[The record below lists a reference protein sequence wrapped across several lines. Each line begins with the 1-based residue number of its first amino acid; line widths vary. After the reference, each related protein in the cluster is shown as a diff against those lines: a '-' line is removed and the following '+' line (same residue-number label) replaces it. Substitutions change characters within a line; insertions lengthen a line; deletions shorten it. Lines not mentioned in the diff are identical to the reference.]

1 MQQMRHTV
9 ESGMQAFMAMTKEKV
24 QESSSKWGTPSH
36 RDSSRRASSSC
47 PVATTSTASPPFQVT
62 VQTYSDSCGQT
73 SNLNPEKPK
82 ALKKGQSFLP
92 PGPTLPFTGWIH
104 VSIPSPIQSL
114 FVPTLQDIV
123 KSYINV
129 MNNVV
134 EMIQLFHPIYLNLHP
149 GTTITTTNLQLPTS
163 RSIMTTPPILI
174 KVPEKRGSPGSL
186 GKTSPS
192 LNITRIPPDGST
204 TQSPT
209 TNISLMKNRRPS
221 ILQSPWRHTHW
232 NNTPTTRAIIPIAL
246 VTLILELPLFHL
258 AILPSTFKKVPKR
271 NGLVR
276 SNMLSPILIGWE
288 RQMNLMQRSSHNHP
302 RALSKSILMKR
313 WTSWPKWIREF
324 PTTLAERPYTYCRVQ
339 AS

>member
-1 MQQMRHTV
+1 MWTNVQSQSRKAQSAQEGTVVPATRADAPVHGMNPCLHTV
-9 ESGMQAFMAMTKEKV
+9 
-24 QESSSKWGTPSH
+24 
-36 RDSSRRASSSC
+36 
-47 PVATTSTASPPFQVT
+47 
-62 VQTYSDSCGQT
+62 
-73 SNLNPEKPK
+73 
-82 ALKKGQSFLP
+82 
-92 PGPTLPFTGWIH
+92 
-104 VSIPSPIQSL
+104 PIQSL

-134 EMIQLFHPIYLNLHP
+134 EMISIIHPIYLNLHP

-221 ILQSPWRHTHW
+221 ILQSP
-232 NNTPTTRAIIPIAL
+232 
-246 VTLILELPLFHL
+246 
-258 AILPSTFKKVPKR
+258 
-271 NGLVR
+271 
-276 SNMLSPILIGWE
+276 
-288 RQMNLMQRSSHNHP
+288 
-302 RALSKSILMKR
+302 
-313 WTSWPKWIREF
+313 
-324 PTTLAERPYTYCRVQ
+324 
-339 AS
+339 